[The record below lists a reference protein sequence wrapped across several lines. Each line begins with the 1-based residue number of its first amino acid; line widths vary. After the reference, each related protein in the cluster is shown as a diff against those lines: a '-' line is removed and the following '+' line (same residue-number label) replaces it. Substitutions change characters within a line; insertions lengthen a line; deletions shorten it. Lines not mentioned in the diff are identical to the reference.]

1 MKFEIEGQKHNLLL
15 NYDSNIL
22 NLFINKSVAIVGS
35 SGILLNKEY
44 TDFSKKFE
52 NEMINGN
59 FLNFLINNLNTN
71 EDYDNFFIL
80 IKDFFRN
87 IDRKNKIIEFV
98 VAGEGFEPPT

>member
-44 TDFSKKFE
+44 GKLIDSFDLVVRLKDLKNMLDLELILDFLMGMPLLVFR
-52 NEMINGN
+52 IQ
-59 FLNFLINNLNTN
+59 I
-71 EDYDNFFIL
+71 
-80 IKDFFRN
+80 DF
-87 IDRKNKIIEFV
+87 
-98 VAGEGFEPPT
+98 